1 MEFVPFWLRQR
12 DCWFLGVSSWWKI
25 NSICVFLNRW
35 MVDFYIFLWDEW
47 LDLVF
52 MVNVLSINIAVPWI
66 QWDWKNGDVVE
77 SSILEWSL
85 GNIWCLVFGWVWVWF
100 KCCKKRGKGSGGK
113 NASWKSFGGFLWK
126 YLKDLARWSGN
137 VAPRA
142 ENHQLPHLPKFFVG
156 DVCRFWYYCYILI
169 TYYYVSY
176 DSWYWMNYHILSKT
190 QWNLANGPL
199 SKLLELLD
207 TQV

>member
-85 GNIWCLVFGWVWVWF
+85 GNIMMPCFRMGMGVIQMLQKKGERFRWKKRFLEEFWRFFVEVLERSCKMIR
-100 KCCKKRGKGSGGK
+100 KCCSQGREPSVAPSSEILRWRCLQVLILLLYTYYLLLRFIWFMILNELPHSIK
-113 NASWKSFGGFLWK
+113 NAMEPCK
-126 YLKDLARWSGN
+126 RT
-137 VAPRA
+137 
-142 ENHQLPHLPKFFVG
+142 PK
-156 DVCRFWYYCYILI
+156 
-169 TYYYVSY
+169 
-176 DSWYWMNYHILSKT
+176 
-190 QWNLANGPL
+190 
-199 SKLLELLD
+199 
-207 TQV
+207 